1 MESQLPA
8 GTVTFVFTDIEGSTD
23 LMRRL
28 GDGYGEVLDDHRR
41 LLREH
46 LGNAG
51 GREIDTQG
59 DAFFFSFT
67 RAREAVA
74 GAIAAQRALQAHD
87 WRDGA
92 EVRVRMGL
100 HTGEPAVGAEGYHGL
115 DVVRAA
121 RICSAGHGGQI
132 LISETTRVLVGNQ
145 LPQGVQIIDLGT
157 QRLKDVESERIF
169 QLSLEGEPDR
179 FPVLKGREP
188 ASWKSHAD
196 TLGEE
201 FSHRIGRFVE
211 QQIDRSI
218 ARANEQ
224 QPVVKS
230 KSNAA
235 QILAVIILGVLAL
248 IVVIRYVFF

>member
-8 GTVTFVFTDIEGSTD
+8 GTVTFLFTDIEGSTE

-28 GDGYGEVLDDHRR
+28 GDGYGQVLDDHRR

-46 LGNAG
+46 LGSAG

-67 RAREAVA
+67 RARDAVA
-74 GAIAAQRALQAHD
+74 GAVAAQRALQEHE

-92 EVRVRMGL
+92 QVKVRMGL

-121 RICSAGHGGQI
+121 RICSAGNGGQI
-132 LISETTRVLVGNQ
+132 LISEATRVLVGSQ
-145 LPQGVQIIDLGT
+145 LPDGVQVVDLGT
-157 QRLKDVESERIF
+157 QRLKDVDSERIF
-169 QLSLEGEPDR
+169 QLSLDGEPDR
-179 FPVLKGREP
+179 FPVLKGRDP
-188 ASWKSHAD
+188 AWKSHAD
-196 TLGEE
+196 ALGEE
-201 FSHRIGRFVE
+201 FSDRIGRFVE

-218 ARANEQ
+218 ARTK
-224 QPVVKS
+224 QPPPTPAK
-230 KSNAA
+230 KPTNAA
-235 QILAVIILGVLAL
+235 EILAVVILGVIAL

>member
-1 MESQLPA
+1 VESHLPA
-8 GTVTFVFTDIEGSTD
+8 GTVTFLFTDIEGSTD
-23 LMRRL
+23 LVRRL

-46 LGNAG
+46 LGNSG

-67 RAREAVA
+67 RARDAVA
-74 GAIAAQRALQAHD
+74 GAVAAQRALQEHQ
-87 WRDGA
+87 WRDDA

-100 HTGEPAVGAEGYHGL
+100 HTGEPSVGAEGYHGL

-132 LISETTRVLVGNQ
+132 LISEATRVLIGTQ
-145 LPQGVQIIDLGT
+145 LPDGVQIVDLGT
-157 QRLKDVESERIF
+157 QRLKDVDSERIF
-169 QLSLEGEPDR
+169 QLSLADEPDQ
-179 FPVLKGREP
+179 FPVLKGRDP
-188 ASWKSHAD
+188 AWKSHAD

-218 ARANEQ
+218 ARTK
-224 QPVVKS
+224 QPPPEPVKS

-235 QILAVIILGVLAL
+235 QILAVVMLGVIAF
-248 IVVIRYVFF
+248 IVVIRYVLF